1 MSGATEL
8 ERYLEDL
15 QVEGN
20 LQSRGQFTL
29 DFHKAL
35 EKLSGMARQNVH
47 RWVFFAVQAAVG
59 FGAAEMRISASSQ
72 AIVDTGRRRSSTTKP
87 VMATIHTSV
96 SSSSNQ
102 RSCKKSITRGAC
114 YPDRRQPCGAFVRC
128 WGA

>member
-1 MSGATEL
+1 MVPLLRNMENQAPETVARHVRSLDDDKLPIREDWRGQHARIPAGSPFHLPTCRLMPGATEL
-8 ERYLEDL
+8 EQYLEEL

-35 EKLSGMARQNVH
+35 EKLSGMAGQNVH

-72 AIVDTGRRRSSTTKP
+72 A
-87 VMATIHTSV
+87 M
-96 SSSSNQ
+96 
-102 RSCKKSITRGAC
+102 
-114 YPDRRQPCGAFVRC
+114 
-128 WGA
+128 